1 MPARP
6 ILRGDL
12 FTILD
17 PDPGPGQL
25 TPGRVGRG
33 ARRLLRRVEKG
44 ERSAGAPPL
53 MALLADIAAVRD
65 DADPVESWRR
75 LSHVRANLKS
85 LALGSGSGLSA
96 TLVSERSLVIPQT
109 HVAEVS
115 RVVPAGG
122 GRDVWFVLTREVTSA
137 PTEALLDDYTFP
149 DPDERELDAPL
160 GPPLLLPFEAT
171 WRLFRFGERAF
182 DIRAI
187 MRIAQP
193 ARGYDRV
200 HVASDGQRVAVVTT
214 DKVGIFDAEGQTVA
228 SSQLPFGRRAGE
240 EALVAGIALDGDTL
254 AMNLRQRPDAPFELA
269 LIDMRTRRGFPVG
282 HTGASP
288 ASLTLGPRQA
298 YLTDDDTI
306 VRLGLFGEST
316 ASEPVSLDLSPWFA
330 EYGPLGRILT
340 AYGGEALWVSNGQK
354 LLDIDADKMEVRAEY
369 TLAEPIVD
377 LHASGQELWLVH
389 HDRDVA
395 RIRLG
400 IWERDA

>member
-1 MPARP
+1 MTARP

-12 FTILD
+12 FAILD
-17 PDPGPGQL
+17 PEPGPGQL

-33 ARRLLRRVEKG
+33 ARRLLRRIDKG
-44 ERSAGAPPL
+44 ERSPGAPPL
-53 MALLADIAAVRD
+53 MALLGDIAAVRD

-85 LALGSGSGLSA
+85 LALGSGGLRA
-96 TLVSERSLVIPQT
+96 TLVSERSLIIPQT

-122 GRDVWFVLTREVTSA
+122 GRDVWFVLTREVIAA
-137 PTEALLDDYTFP
+137 PAEALLEDYAFP

-193 ARGYDRV
+193 ARGYDCV
-200 HVASDGQRVAVVTT
+200 HVAGDGQRIAVVTT
-214 DKVGIFDAEGQTVA
+214 ERVGIFDADGQSVA

-282 HTGASP
+282 HTGANPS
-288 ASLTLGPRQA
+288 SLTLGPRQA

-306 VRLGLFGEST
+306 VRLGLFGES
-316 ASEPVSLDLSPWFA
+316 ASSEPVALELAPWFA
-330 EYGPLGRILT
+330 EYGPPGRILT

-354 LLDIDADKMEVRAEY
+354 LLDVDPDRMQVRAEHA
-369 TLAEPIVD
+369 LPEPIVD

-389 HDRDVA
+389 HDRDIA